1 MADRRR
7 KRRQQQARRDAQIEQ
22 VTSSSGQTREHRQ
35 RQAREGAAR
44 TAAAGPSAARW
55 LVPREDAP
63 AGPVGAPVDV
73 VADLLALDPRTRLR
87 GRGEAELRRLAG
99 HVEELVT
106 MGATTPAG
114 RTVVEVVV
122 PDPDDRAALEPEL
135 DLDALL
141 ADTPVSDHRHDRVVR
156 IAEQLLA
163 RAAEHREGS
172 LDLHALVAPPGVDR
186 HAGADE
192 LEALVA
198 VGTEGVALPAGPEPA
213 VLVTE
218 QGWVAVSPVEAFV
231 AAARGLLEGNA
242 ADLGGAA
249 LYRWMQQARRDPADA
264 WWSALTRIQPVDAA
278 ALLDDAAARAGSDH
292 PSVAG
297 GILVEMIALQHPLL

>member
-22 VTSSSGQTREHRQ
+22 VTSSSGRAREQRQ
-35 RQAREGAAR
+35 RQARDDAAR
-44 TAAAGPSAARW
+44 TAGAGPSAARW
-55 LVPREDAP
+55 LVPSDETA
-63 AGPVGAPVDV
+63 AAPVGEPVDV

-87 GRGEAELRRLAG
+87 GRGEEELRRLAG
-99 HVEELVT
+99 HVEGLVT

-114 RTVVEVVV
+114 RTLVEVVV

-141 ADTPVSDHRHDRVVR
+141 ADAPVSDNRRDRVVR

-163 RAAEHREGS
+163 RAGEHRDRE
-172 LDLHALVAPPGVDR
+172 LDLHALVAPPGVAR
-186 HAGADE
+186 HVGADE
-192 LEALVA
+192 LETLVEVA
-198 VGTEGVALPAGPEPA
+198 TDGVALPAGPEPA
-213 VLVTE
+213 VVVLE
-218 QGWVAVSPVEAFV
+218 EGWIGASPVEVFV
-231 AAARGLLEGNA
+231 AAARGLLEGGA
-242 ADLGGAA
+242 ADVGGAA
-249 LYRWMQQARRDPADA
+249 LYGWLQHTRRDPTDA

-297 GILVEMIALQHPLL
+297 GILVEMIAMRHPLL